1 MTRSPV
7 GIQVA
12 GLFVCYNERMKKV
25 GIIGA
30 GIMAAGMAQNFLKHG
45 YEVIVWNRSPEKL
58 EPLIANGAEHGDTPK
73 AVASSADIIIECV
86 SNDEASR
93 HVWLGAHGII
103 AGANRSKVLI
113 ASSSLSLNWTDE
125 LAKLCKDKNFR
136 FMDMPLTGSRA
147 GAENGT
153 LRLLIGSDKAV
164 LESIRNDLAAV
175 SEKIYHFG
183 PVGSGMRFKLVLNSL
198 IGIHMN
204 AISQAQ
210 RLAQKAGIDP
220 EVFRNALIDGSMGPA
235 SPSTKLVLES
245 SNWPEGHV
253 NFAVELLE
261 KDLRYAQEMG
271 KQYKFDFD
279 LLNDTQTDYEKA
291 VQVGLGKSDVTS
303 ITKLF
308 KNE

>member
-1 MTRSPV
+1 
-7 GIQVA
+7 
-12 GLFVCYNERMKKV
+12 MKKI

-30 GIMAAGMAQNFLKHG
+30 GIMATGMAQNFLKHG
-45 YEVIVWNRSPEKL
+45 YKVIVWNRSPEKL
-58 EPLIANGAEHGDTPK
+58 EPLIAAGAIRGDTPE
-73 AVASSADIIIECV
+73 AVASTADIIIECV

-93 HVWLGAHGII
+93 LVWLGDQGII
-103 AGANRSKVLI
+103 AGADRSKVLI

-125 LAKLCKDKNFR
+125 LAKLCKDKNFQ

-153 LRLLIGSDKAV
+153 LRLLVGGETAV

-183 PVGSGMRFKLVLNSL
+183 PAGAGMRFKLVLNSL

-204 AISQAQ
+204 AMGQAQ

-220 EVFRNALIDGSMGPA
+220 KAFGHALIDGSMGPA
-235 SPSTKLVLES
+235 SPSTKLVFES
-245 SNWPEGHV
+245 RNWPEGHI

-261 KDLRYAQEMG
+261 KDLRYAQEMA

-279 LLNDTQTDYEKA
+279 LLNDTQADYEKA
-291 VQVGLGKSDVTS
+291 ARDGLGESDVTS
-303 ITKLF
+303 ITQFFEK
-308 KNE
+308 K